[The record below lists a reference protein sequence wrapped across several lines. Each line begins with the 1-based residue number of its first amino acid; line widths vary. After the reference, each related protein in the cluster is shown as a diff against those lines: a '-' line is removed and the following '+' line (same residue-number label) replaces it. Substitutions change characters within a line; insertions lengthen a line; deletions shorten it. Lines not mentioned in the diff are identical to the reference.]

1 MMADRPAIRVPSAN
15 IATGSARPFHLP
27 RLWIWIASASAVLF
41 LGIVFFV
48 VRYFPFSEKT
58 VTESLRE
65 TFPSNVTIEHYKTQ
79 YFPHPG
85 CTAEGVVFRSTSG
98 PAGSPPVVSIQKLT
112 IQGSYADF
120 IFRPHHIS
128 RAYLE
133 GLRLQVPPLKNTGA
147 FTGGYSDSQ
156 MTIGEVVANG
166 AVLEFESGNGK
177 PATRFDIHELSLGTV
192 SAKDGMS
199 YRLAMKNPTPPGE
212 IISTGHFGPFHAS
225 DPSQTPVSGKF
236 SFQQADLGV
245 FKGVSGIVDSE
256 GTFSGPLGQV
266 KVDGTT
272 TSQDFE
278 VKRSK
283 HAAPLSTH
291 FQVVVNSMN
300 GDVALTS
307 VESTYF
313 KTVINSSGSVAKK
326 EGWDSKFTSLD
337 FAVHD
342 GRIQDI
348 LRLFVSENTPPMSG
362 VTRIKAHVTVPPD
375 GKPFLKEV
383 TLQGDFD
390 IDNGRFEK
398 PSRQVSVDE
407 LSETARGEKKGKP
420 EEKKEEPEE
429 NVTSHAHGVVDV
441 HGGVAT
447 FTELLYSVPGA
458 DARMHGT
465 FNLLNEKVDLHGTL
479 RMDAKFSQSTSGIK
493 ALFAK
498 VLDPFLN
505 KKNGSV
511 VPVLVDGTYSHP
523 HFGLDLNPIKK

>member
-1 MMADRPAIRVPSAN
+1 MVDRSAIRIQSAN
-15 IATGSARPFHLP
+15 VASGSARQFHLS
-27 RLWIWIASASAVLF
+27 RLWIWIASASVILLVGILF
-41 LGIVFFV
+41 FL
-48 VRYFPFSEKT
+48 VRYFPFSERT
-58 VTESLRE
+58 VTASLRE
-65 TFPSNVTIEHYKTQ
+65 TFPSNVTIEHYKTE

-85 CTAEGVVFRSTSG
+85 CTAEGVAFHSPSG

-133 GLRLQVPPLKNTGA
+133 GFRLQVPSLKNPGA
-147 FTGGYSDSQ
+147 FSGGYTESS

-166 AVLEFESGNGK
+166 AVLEFERENGK
-177 PATRFDIHELSLGTV
+177 PATRFDIHELSLTSV
-192 SAKDGMS
+192 SASAGMS
-199 YRLAMKNPTPPGE
+199 YRVTMKNPSPPGE
-212 IISTGHFGPFHAS
+212 ITSTGHFGPFQAS
-225 DPSQTPVSGKF
+225 NPSQTPVSGTF
-236 SFQQADLGV
+236 SFQRADLGV
-245 FKGVSGIVDSE
+245 FKGISGIVDSE
-256 GTFSGPLGQV
+256 GTFSGPLGHVNV
-266 KVDGTT
+266 KGST
-272 TSQDFE
+272 TSPDFE
-278 VKRSK
+278 VKRSE

-291 FQVVVNSMN
+291 FQLVVNSMN
-300 GDVALTS
+300 GDVALTT
-307 VESTYF
+307 VETSYF

-326 EGWDSKFTSLD
+326 EGWDAKFTSLD

-348 LRLFVSENTPPMSG
+348 LRLFVKANTPPMSG
-362 VTRIKAHVTVPPD
+362 ATRLKAHVTVPPE

-390 IDNGRFEK
+390 IDNGHFEK

-429 NVTSHAHGVVDV
+429 NVTSHVHGQVDV
-441 HGGVAT
+441 KNGVAT
-447 FTELLYSVPGA
+447 FSELLYSVPGA

-479 RMDAKFSQSTSGIK
+479 RMDSKFSQSTSGIK

>member
-1 MMADRPAIRVPSAN
+1 MMADRPAIRVQTAN
-15 IATGSARPFHLP
+15 IASGSARQFRLP
-27 RLWIWIASASAVLF
+27 RLWIWIASTSVILVF
-41 LGIVFFV
+41 GIVFFLA
-48 VRYFPFSEKT
+48 RYFPFSERT
-58 VTESLRE
+58 VRASLRE
-65 TFPSNVTIEHYKTQ
+65 TFPSEVTIEHFKTE
-79 YFPHPG
+79 YFPDPG
-85 CTAEGVVFRSTSG
+85 CTAEGVAFRSPSD
-98 PAGSPPVVSIQKLT
+98 PAGSPPVVWIQKLT
-112 IQGSYADF
+112 IQGRYTDF

-128 RAYLE
+128 RAYLD

-147 FTGGYSDSQ
+147 FTGGYAASQ

-192 SAKDGMS
+192 SAQAGMS
-199 YRLAMKNPTPPGE
+199 YRVTMKNPSPPGE
-212 IISTGHFGPFHAS
+212 ITSTGHFGPFHAS

-236 SFQQADLGV
+236 SFQRADLGV

-256 GTFSGPLGQV
+256 GTFSGPLGHVNVQ
-266 KVDGTT
+266 GTT
-272 TSQDFE
+272 TSPDFE
-278 VKRSK
+278 VKRSE

-291 FQVVVNSMN
+291 FQLVVNSRN

-307 VESTYF
+307 VETSYF
-313 KTVINSSGSVAKK
+313 KTVINSSGSVANK
-326 EGWDSKFTSLD
+326 EGWDAKFTSLD

-348 LRLFVSENTPPMSG
+348 LRLFIRENRPPLSG
-362 VTRIKAHVTVPPD
+362 ATSFKAHVTVPPE

-383 TLQGDFD
+383 TLQGEFD
-390 IDNGRFEK
+390 IENGHFEK
-398 PSRQVSVDE
+398 PSRQQSVDE
-407 LSETARGEKKGKP
+407 LSETARGEKKAKP
-420 EEKKEEPEE
+420 EEKKDEPEE
-429 NVTSHAHGVVDV
+429 DVTSHTHARIDV
-441 HGGVAT
+441 HDGVAT
-447 FTELLYSVPGA
+447 FSELVYSVPGA

-465 FNLLNEKVDLHGTL
+465 FNLLDEKVDLHGTL

-511 VPVLVDGTYSHP
+511 VPVVVDGTYSNP
-523 HFGLDLNPIKK
+523 HFGLDLNPIK

>member
-1 MMADRPAIRVPSAN
+1 MADRPAIRVPSAN
-15 IATGSARPFHLP
+15 IAIANARPFHLP
-27 RLWIWIASASAVLF
+27 RLWIWIASASVILLA
-41 LGIVFFV
+41 GIVFFLA
-48 VRYFPFSEKT
+48 RYFPFSEKA
-58 VTESLRE
+58 VTASLRE
-65 TFPSNVTIEHYKTQ
+65 TFPSNVTIEHFETQ

-85 CTAEGVVFRSTSG
+85 CTAEGVVFRSPSG

-120 IFRPHHIS
+120 IFRPHHIA
-128 RAYLE
+128 RAYLD
-133 GLRLQVPPLKNTGA
+133 GLRLEVPPLKNTGA
-147 FTGGYSDSQ
+147 FTGGYADSQ

-166 AVLEFESGNGK
+166 AVLEFESGVGK

-192 SAKDGMS
+192 SAQAGMS
-199 YRLAMKNPTPPGE
+199 YRLTMKNPLPPGE
-212 IISTGHFGPFHAS
+212 IASTGHFGPFHAN

-236 SFQQADLGV
+236 TFQRADLGV
-245 FKGVSGIVDSE
+245 FDGVSGIVDSE

-266 KVDGTT
+266 KVEGTT
-272 TSQDFE
+272 TSPDFE
-278 VKRSK
+278 VKRSE

-291 FQVVVNSMN
+291 FQAVVNGMN

-307 VESTYF
+307 VETSYF

-326 EGWDSKFTSLD
+326 EGWDAKFTSLD

-348 LRLFVSENTPPMSG
+348 LRLFVKENTPPMSG
-362 VTRIKAHVTVPPD
+362 ATRLKAHVTVPPL

-390 IDNGRFEK
+390 IDNGHFQK

-429 NVTSHAHGVVDV
+429 NVTSHV
-441 HGGVAT
+441 HGQVEVHDGVAT

-498 VLDPFLN
+498 VLDPFLD
-505 KKNGSV
+505 KKKGSV
-511 VPVLVDGTYSHP
+511 VPVLVDGTYSNP
-523 HFGLDLNPIKK
+523 HFGLDLDPIKK